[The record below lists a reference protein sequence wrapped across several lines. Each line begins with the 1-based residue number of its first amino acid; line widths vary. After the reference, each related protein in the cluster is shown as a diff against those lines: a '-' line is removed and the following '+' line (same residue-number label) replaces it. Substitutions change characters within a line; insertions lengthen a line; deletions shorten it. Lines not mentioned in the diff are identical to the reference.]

1 MFRELYMRT
10 SYLLL
15 GLLSLSLMAF
25 AQQSP
30 SGQAASNNNPGE
42 TNGPITVEGCVT
54 SINGYFL
61 LMTHNGQFR
70 LEGDHDSLF
79 GHDGQ
84 QVRIVGIVTKKAPQT
99 LKINELKKIADS
111 CEN

>member
-1 MFRELYMRT
+1 MLT
-10 SYLLL
+10 SHLLL
-15 GLLSLSLMAF
+15 GLLSLSLAAS

-30 SGQAASNNNPGE
+30 SGQAASNNDPGQA
-42 TNGPITVEGCVT
+42 TGRITVEGCVT

-70 LEGDHDSLF
+70 LKGDHDSLL

-84 QVRIVGIVTKKAPQT
+84 QVRIVGNVIKKTPQT

>member
-1 MFRELYMRT
+1 MRT
-10 SYLLL
+10 SYLLVV
-15 GLLSLSLMAF
+15 LLSLSLTAF

-30 SGQAASNNNPGE
+30 SGQAVPNTNPGDVS
-42 TNGPITVEGCVT
+42 GAITVEGCVT

-70 LEGDHDSLF
+70 LKGDHDSLL

-84 QVRIVGIVTKKAPQT
+84 QVRIVGIVTKKTPQT

-111 CEN
+111 CQN